1 MLDYIPPYD
10 PKVARPLSE
19 EDKELE
25 SDLNYSRYKDLVDHA
40 RTGGN
45 IINNK
50 IPIISNSQYEWL
62 ITSVVQENNV
72 IKEVYDKIEEVILD
86 SVAFKGGPP
95 PQEKEEYENSV
106 EVNYHLFIYLLFI

>member
-50 IPIISNSQYEWL
+50 IPIISNSQRM
-62 ITSVVQENNV
+62 TNN
-72 IKEVYDKIEEVILD
+72 KCSSREQCHQGSLR
-86 SVAFKGGPP
+86 
-95 PQEKEEYENSV
+95 
-106 EVNYHLFIYLLFI
+106 